1 MHTLPPGHPPIP
13 ARKTGVL
20 LINLGTPEATNYF
33 SMRRYLKEFLSDRR
47 VIELNRFVWW
57 FILNGI
63 ILNFR
68 PQKSAHAYEK
78 IWNRELNESP
88 LKTFTRAQADGLRAA
103 LGAQDELVIDWAMRY
118 GRPALA
124 DKLKELKD
132 KGCERILLFPLYPQY
147 AGATTATALDKAYEQ
162 LQEMRWQ
169 PAIRTVP
176 PYYDQPAYIKAVASS
191 LKAYMKQLSWKP
203 DKILIAFHGLP
214 REYLN
219 KGDPYYCH
227 CQKSARLI
235 RNVLGLSAD
244 EASVVFQSR
253 FGKAEWLQPYAQ
265 DMVEN
270 LPAQG
275 IKNLLMISPGFAS
288 DCVETL
294 EELAIGLKET
304 FIERGGK
311 NFAVVPCLNA
321 SKPSITMLA
330 EIARNELKGW
340 LSGQ

>member
-1 MHTLPPGHPPIP
+1 MQILPPGHPPIP
-13 ARKTGVL
+13 VRKTGLL
-20 LINLGTPEATNYF
+20 LINLGTPEATDYF
-33 SMRRYLKEFLSDRR
+33 SMRRYLKEFLSDPR
-47 VIELNRFVWW
+47 VIEVNRVVWW
-57 FILNGI
+57 IILNGI
-63 ILNFR
+63 ILSFR

-88 LKTFTRAQADGLRAA
+88 LKTFTRAQTDGVRAA
-103 LGAQDELVIDWAMRY
+103 LGHSDELVVDWAMRY
-118 GRPALA
+118 GQPALG

-132 KGCERILLFPLYPQY
+132 QGCERILLFPLYPQY
-147 AGATTATALDKAYEQ
+147 AAATTATALDKSYEQ
-162 LQEMRWQ
+162 LMSMRWQ

-176 PYYDQPAYIKAVASS
+176 PYYDHPAYIKAVAGS
-191 LKAYMKQLSWKP
+191 LKAYIKQLSWKP

-219 KGDPYYCH
+219 KGDPYHCH

-235 RNVLGLSAD
+235 RKALGLSES
-244 EASVVFQSR
+244 EAPIVFQSR

-265 DMVEN
+265 ETVEG
-270 LPAQG
+270 LPAAG
-275 IKNLLMISPGFAS
+275 VKNLLMISPGFSS

-304 FIERGGK
+304 FIEHGGK

-321 SKPSITMLA
+321 TKLSVALLS

-340 LSGQ
+340 LSAE

>member
-1 MHTLPPGHPPIP
+1 
-13 ARKTGVL
+13 
-20 LINLGTPEATNYF
+20 
-33 SMRRYLKEFLSDRR
+33 MRRYLKEFLGDRR
-47 VIELNRFVWW
+47 VIELNRFAWW

-103 LGAQDELVIDWAMRY
+103 LGAQDELVVDWAMRY
-118 GRPALA
+118 GQPALA

-162 LQEMRWQ
+162 LQKIRWQ
-169 PAIRTVP
+169 AAIRTVP

-191 LKAYMKQLSWKP
+191 LKAYMKQMSWKP

-235 RNVLGLSAD
+235 RKALGLSAD

-265 DMVEN
+265 DTVEN

-304 FIERGGK
+304 FMERGGK

-321 SKPSITMLA
+321 SKPSIAMLA
-330 EIARNELKGW
+330 EIARNELQGW